1 MQWTIKAKLIMIG
14 LAAINALAIQ
24 TWLVLDTTERAGS
37 ALAEMS
43 LGVAAEQGG
52 PRELLAG
59 LVGSAQHL
67 ATLPGDS
74 PDAAAQSSEM
84 EASLLLLRELLDDA
98 AASTRKRDRKEAV
111 LMAGK
116 LLLDLERSIVLDL
129 PRARTKQAGPEGLAH
144 ILGQITA
151 QAAELETA
159 LAKIRPGFMLGKSAV
174 TDEIMAELQNGADV
188 SLTLLMVSLFVLIIL
203 ILFLGLSI
211 TQPMVQIT
219 EAMNRLAKG
228 EPDVLIDLTR
238 MDEVGQMA
246 LALQA
251 LKERMAELEAH
262 RR

>member
-14 LAAINALAIQ
+14 MAPIAALAIQ
-24 TWLVLDTTERAGS
+24 TWLVLNITERVGF

-43 LGVAAEQGG
+43 LEVAAEQGG

-98 AASTRKRDRKEAV
+98 AASTRKRDRKEDV
-111 LMAGK
+111 LLAGK
-116 LLLDLERSIVLDL
+116 LLLNLERSIVLDL
-129 PRARTKQAGPEGLAH
+129 PRARTKQGGPEGLAH

-159 LAKIRPGFMLGKSAV
+159 LAKIRPGFMPGNSPA
-174 TDEIMAELQNGADV
+174 TDEIMAELQDGADV
-188 SLTLLMVSLFVLIIL
+188 SLTLLMVSLFVLSAL
-203 ILFLGLSI
+203 IFLLGLSI

-246 LALQA
+246 LALKA